1 MTYTQKMAENSSF
14 YRRLNFGYF
23 FFFFALGYLLCLSQ
37 INIKIKK
44 KHTSLVHKQ
53 FMKTLY
59 MYSTIRNIYRHRT
72 QQAFDFICV
81 FVNLNIFFKKEK
93 EDRNDFYRFIFSFNT
108 PKPKRRKY
116 IITKQS
122 G

>member
-1 MTYTQKMAENSSF
+1 
-14 YRRLNFGYF
+14 
-23 FFFFALGYLLCLSQ
+23 
-37 INIKIKK
+37 
-44 KHTSLVHKQ
+44 
-53 FMKTLY
+53 

-108 PKPKRRKY
+108 PKPKRRETIRIKLGSLVGFIVYLLFAGSIKMKSRAEVEIGLKMSSVNLHLKVSAKQNIKTVY
-116 IITKQS
+116 ISNI
-122 G
+122 